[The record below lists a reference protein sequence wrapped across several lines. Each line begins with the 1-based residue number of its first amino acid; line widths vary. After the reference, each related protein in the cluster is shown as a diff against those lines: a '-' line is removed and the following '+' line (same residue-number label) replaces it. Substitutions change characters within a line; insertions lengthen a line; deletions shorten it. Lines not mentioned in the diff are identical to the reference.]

1 MKIRKFLPFFLLIV
15 SCLSCS
21 DSSKNHEPKQ
31 EIKIIEKV
39 NALSLPPIPD
49 KMEFCGEEINLL
61 DMDVRERLDRE
72 LIANAY
78 FHSATLLYLK
88 RANRVFPVI
97 EQLLKKEN
105 MPMDLKYLAVA
116 ESGLANVSSPAG
128 AKGIWQFMSET
139 AEEYDLTVNEL
150 VDERYHL
157 EKSTLA
163 ACKYLVNSRS
173 KFENWSLALAS
184 YNRGIG
190 GVHQDMEWQNTD
202 NYFDAQMNNETGR
215 YVFRMMALKLIME
228 NPEAYGFQLKD
239 VELYAPY
246 ETKIIEV
253 KEGIKDLATWA
264 QEHGCNYK
272 IVKLLNPWI
281 LKNSL
286 PKDTFRIQ
294 LPQPTMNLK
303 PMEAYKK

>member
-1 MKIRKFLPFFLLIV
+1 MKIYKILPFLLLVPICFSCNQVPKKKRSADELEIIKKV
-15 SCLSCS
+15 S
-21 DSSKNHEPKQ
+21 
-31 EIKIIEKV
+31 I
-39 NALSLPPIPD
+39 LSLPPIPD
-49 KMEFCGEEINLL
+49 KMEFCGEEIYLL
-61 DMDVRERLDRE
+61 DVDLRERLDRE
-72 LIANAY
+72 LMANAY

-105 MPMDLKYLAVA
+105 MPADLKYLAVA

-128 AKGIWQFMSET
+128 AKGIWQFMPET
-139 AEEYDLTVNEL
+139 ANEYNLMVNEM

-173 KFENWSLALAS
+173 KFTNWSLALAS
-184 YNRGIG
+184 YNRGID
-190 GVHQDMEWQNTD
+190 GVYQDMEWQNTD

-228 NPEAYGFQLKD
+228 NPEAYGFHLKD
-239 VELYAPY
+239 VELYEPY
-246 ETKIIEV
+246 QTKIVEV
-253 KEGIKDLATWA
+253 KDGIKDLASWA
-264 QEHGCNYK
+264 QEHGSNYK

-286 PKDTFRIQ
+286 PKKKYLIQ
-294 LPQPTMNLK
+294 LPLPTMNLK

>member
-1 MKIRKFLPFFLLIV
+1 MKIRNILPFFLLIV
-15 SCLSCS
+15 ISLSCR
-21 DSSKNHEPKQ
+21 DASKTDEEKQ

-39 NALSLPPIPD
+39 NTLSLPPIPD

-61 DMDVRERLDRE
+61 DLDVRERLDRE

-78 FHSATLLYLK
+78 FHSSTLLYLK

-128 AKGIWQFMSET
+128 AKGMWQFMPET

-173 KFENWSLALAS
+173 KFTNWSLALAS

-190 GVHQDMEWQNTD
+190 GVYQDMEWQNTD
-202 NYFDAQMNNETGR
+202 NYFDAQMNIETGR
-215 YVFRMMALKLIME
+215 YIFRMMALKLIME

-246 ETKIIEV
+246 ETKIVEV
-253 KEGIKDLATWA
+253 KEGIKDLASWA

-286 PKDTFRIQ
+286 PKDTFLIQ